1 MTGTPTPEFRVNT
14 VLIRGFSILGRNIVP
29 FGLLALAFTAPPHIY
44 ALAVDQPAEPVPTTA
59 SIGDVAIFVAD
70 ILLRYLLTAA
80 LVYGTILELR
90 GSHANL
96 VECLSRG
103 LGLVFPV
110 VGVAILVGV
119 GTGLATLLLI
129 VPGLIVATMLW
140 VAVPVAV
147 VERPGILQSLTRSAE
162 LTKGFRWPV
171 FGVLATV
178 IALNVLLALLAGA
191 LVAGAENTAAFHLVS
206 WVVSAVFGAVIA
218 VVSAVSYH
226 DLRVAKEGVGA
237 NQIAAVFD

>member
-1 MTGTPTPEFRVNT
+1 MTGTPASEFRVDR
-14 VLIRGFSILGRNIVP
+14 VLVRGFSILARNVVP
-29 FGLLALAFTAPPHIY
+29 FGLLALAFTAPPHLY
-44 ALAVDQPAEPVPTTA
+44 ALAVDQPSEPAATA
-59 SIGDVAIFVAD
+59 STGSVAIFVAD

-80 LVYGTILELR
+80 LVYGTIRELR
-90 GSHANL
+90 GSHASL

-119 GTGLATLLLI
+119 ATGLATLLLI
-129 VPGLIVATMLW
+129 IPGLIVATMLW

-147 VERPGILQSLTRSAE
+147 VERPGVINSLTRSAE
-162 LTKGFRWPV
+162 LTKGYRWPV

-178 IALNVLLALLAGA
+178 VALNVVLAILAGS
-191 LVAGAENTAAFHLVS
+191 LVAGEDDTTAFLLVS
-206 WVVSAVFGAVIA
+206 WIVSAIFGAVIA

-226 DLRVAKEGVGA
+226 DLRVAKEGLGA
-237 NQIAAVFD
+237 TQITAAFD

>member
-1 MTGTPTPEFRVNT
+1 MTGIPTHEFRVGS
-14 VLIRGFSILGRNIVP
+14 VLVRGFSILARNVAP
-29 FGLLALAFTAPPHIY
+29 FGLLALAFTAPPYIY
-44 ALAVDQPAEPVPTTA
+44 GLAVEAPSDPTATA
-59 SIGDVAIFVAD
+59 GIGDLAIFAAD

-80 LVYGTILELR
+80 LVYGTIRELR
-90 GSHANL
+90 GSHATL
-96 VECLSRG
+96 IECVSRG

-119 GTGLATLLLI
+119 ATGLATLLLI

-147 VERPGILQSLTRSAE
+147 VERPGVTRSLSRSAE
-162 LTKGFRWPV
+162 LTKGYRWQV

-178 IALNVLLALLAGA
+178 LALNLVLALLAGSLA
-191 LVAGAENTAAFHLVS
+191 AGDADTTAFLVVS
-206 WVVSAVFGAVIA
+206 WIVSAVFGAVIA

-226 DLRVAKEGVGA
+226 DLRIAKEGIGA
-237 NQIAAVFD
+237 EQIAAVFD